1 MGTTITHTI
10 DFEGQSIEFD
20 AEYVRSSDAAIQDL
34 DLVFIWMHEKDET
47 GVYRA
52 YDLIKNISHEAKLI
66 IEKNILSIPGVER
79 RLCDE
84 MAEIGEDLYIEP
96 DFDPHTL
103 DD

>member
-1 MGTTITHTI
+1 MRTTITHAI
-10 DFEGQSIEFD
+10 DFEGLSIEWD
-20 AEYVRSSDAAIQDL
+20 AEYVRGSDAPIQDL

-66 IEKNILSIPGVER
+66 IEKNILSIPGVET
-79 RLCDE
+79 RLIEE
-84 MAEIGEDLYIEP
+84 MQSMGEELFLEP
-96 DFDPHTL
+96 DYDPKM

>member
-1 MGTTITHTI
+1 MRTTITHAI
-10 DFEGQSIEFD
+10 DFEGLSMEFD
-20 AEYVRSSDAAIQDL
+20 AEYVRGSDAPIQDL

-66 IEKNILSIPGVER
+66 IEKNILSIPGVEK

-84 MAEIGEDLYIEP
+84 MAEMGHDLFLEP
-96 DFDPHTL
+96 DTYVKEY
-103 DD
+103 